1 MTEALEISI
10 IRSKNLSPL
19 LIACSDSLHARIFGK
34 TKKNVKEAEVPSWVR
49 ISTILEM
56 ESAILRMYK

>member
-1 MTEALEISI
+1 MTEALERSI

-19 LIACSDSLHARIFGK
+19 LIACSHFLYARFFGK
-34 TKKNVKEAEVPSWVR
+34 TKKNVKESEVPSWGR

-56 ESAILRMYK
+56 ESSILRMYK

>member
-1 MTEALEISI
+1 MTEALERFI

-19 LIACSDSLHARIFGK
+19 LIACSHFLHARIFGK
-34 TKKNVKEAEVPSWVR
+34 TKKNVKESEVPSWGR

-56 ESAILRMYK
+56 ESSILRMYK

>member
-1 MTEALEISI
+1 MTEALERSI

-19 LIACSDSLHARIFGK
+19 LIACSHFLYARFFDK
-34 TKKNVKEAEVPSWVR
+34 TKKNVKESEVPSWGR

-56 ESAILRMYK
+56 ESSILRMYK